1 MGDSICHIVR
11 RLFRCVAQLFS
22 TPVEVKPADGVNT
35 LQDILDQFNQPKK
48 EKTQQQIIDHYLILE
63 KMTMLEIE
71 FLQDSPARA
80 FVGMT
85 RLWDE
90 TEKGTLKITFVPCVV
105 RPEVLFRGFGRN

>member
-1 MGDSICHIVR
+1 MPQGNI
-11 RLFRCVAQLFS
+11 
-22 TPVEVKPADGVNT
+22 NT
-35 LQDILDQFNQPKK
+35 LQQILDQFDQPAA
-48 EKTQQQIIDHYLILE
+48 EKTQQQIINHYLVLE
-63 KMTMLEIE
+63 KMTMLELE

-90 TEKGTLKITFVPCVV
+90 HEKGTLKVSFVPCVV